1 MSKNNLK
8 SNTPPD
14 PATQPPPGI
23 CTDSSAFAGNLF
35 QSIGNSLIDL
45 TGLGTLFDSQTPLS
59 KLQDEIQQIKDETQD
74 VINNSTAIFASTQ
87 ESIDEQM
94 IAGISLVNSSLQSYI
109 GWQDEIIN
117 GRIELNTIYI
127 GGSFILILVTIFFLL
142 ISNAF
147 NKK

>member
-8 SNTPPD
+8 SNTPQD

-23 CTDSSAFAGNLF
+23 CTHSSAFAGNLF

-59 KLQDEIQQIKDETQD
+59 KLQDEIQQIKDETQQ